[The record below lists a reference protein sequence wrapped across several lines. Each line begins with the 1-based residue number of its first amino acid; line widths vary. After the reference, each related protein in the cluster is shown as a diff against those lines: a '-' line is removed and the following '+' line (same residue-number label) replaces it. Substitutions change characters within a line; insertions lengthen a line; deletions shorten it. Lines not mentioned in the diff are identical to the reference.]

1 MLGIMRADVKRQEI
15 GLRLAAG
22 TGQGHYP
29 LRASFHH
36 AECCPPNRRVRPPA
50 GNPDD
55 RVMKN
60 PANPPV
66 PRRSWLDRVERVG
79 NALPDPVFIFLFLI
93 LLLVVAS
100 AIAAS
105 AGWNAVNPSSGEVM
119 AAKSLLSEENLTRL
133 LVEMPQTLVAFP
145 PLGLVLV
152 VMLGAAVAEGS
163 GLFAAL
169 IGRSVRNVPRAALTP
184 TIFAIGLLSHHASD
198 AAYVV
203 LIPLAAIIYAEAGR
217 HPLAGVAAAYAGISG
232 AFAGNLIPGQ
242 FDVLMLSITEAAAKI
257 LVPDYVM
264 NPLGNWWF
272 TATLGL
278 TALPLAW
285 YITDRIVEPRLTRA
299 GMPWHHPPEV
309 AATAGDERD
318 LTAGQRAGLRWAGA
332 AALFVVG
339 LMMAMALWP
348 GFSPL
353 MNESAVGP
361 ARWTPFY
368 RSLIA
373 GFMLLFLLTGWAY
386 GSKAGTIASH
396 RDVVR
401 MMVDGMRAM
410 APYLVIVFFA
420 AHFIAMFSWSNMGPV
435 IAVKGAEQLKALNM
449 PIALTLVT
457 LLLMS
462 SVFDLVIG
470 SASAKWAAMA
480 PIAVPM
486 LMLLGTSPEMTTAAY
501 RMGDSI
507 FNIITPV
514 ASNFVLVLVICQ
526 RWSKDFGVGSLTA
539 MMLPYSIAIGL
550 TGLTLVVLWV
560 TFQIPVGPG
569 APVLYTLP

>member
-1 MLGIMRADVKRQEI
+1 MRADYMAR
-15 GLRLAAG
+15 GAACLAAA
-22 TGQGHYP
+22 TFAGHYP
-29 LRASFHH
+29 LRQAGINANGHLRSDALAPQRETHH
-36 AECCPPNRRVRPPA
+36 QILM
-50 GNPDD
+50 PD
-55 RVMKN
+55 
-60 PANPPV
+60 PV
-66 PRRSWLDRVERVG
+66 EKSRSTWLDRIERAG

-93 LLLVVAS
+93 VLLVIASVVA
-100 AIAAS
+100 AG
-105 AGWNAVNPSSGEVM
+105 AGWSAVNPSSGEVM

-133 LVEMPQTLVAFP
+133 LVDMPQTLVSFP

-169 IGRSVRNVPRAALTP
+169 IGRAVRNLPRAALTP
-184 TIFAIGLLSHHASD
+184 AVFAIGLLSHHASD

-232 AFAGNLIPGQ
+232 AFAGNVIPGQ

-285 YITDRIVEPRLTRA
+285 YITDRIVEPRLVA
-299 GMPWHHPPEV
+299 GGMPWNLPTEV
-309 AATAGDERD
+309 TDASKDDRD
-318 LTAGQRAGLRWAGA
+318 LSSEQRAGLRRAGM
-332 AALFVVG
+332 AALLVVA
-339 LMMAMALWP
+339 LMAAMALWP

-353 MNESAVGP
+353 VNEAASGP

-386 GSKAGTIASH
+386 GSRAGTIKSH
-396 RDVVR
+396 REVVR

-435 IAVKGAEQLKALNM
+435 IAVKGAEQLKALDM
-449 PIALTLVT
+449 PIALTLVA

-526 RWSKDFGVGSLTA
+526 RWSKQFGVGSLTA
-539 MMLPYSIAIGL
+539 MMLPYSVAIGL
-550 TGLTLVVLWV
+550 TGLSLVVIWV
-560 TFQIPVGPG
+560 TLQIPVGPG
-569 APVLYTLP
+569 APVPYVLP